1 MSIRN
6 SHAPLDL
13 PDTRPRRTGAAAASR
28 CHASYPFERRAI
40 RQLLRLLGDPPL
52 TVELWDGEKSISSS
66 EPKVAHV
73 RVKDRRTLYNL
84 ILQGDVGIGDEYS
97 TGHLEIEG
105 DLVEML
111 QAVYR
116 AGSGVR
122 KRTSLRSAIAEFLAH
137 RRHFNSLQG
146 SRQNI
151 HHHYDIG
158 NDFYKLW
165 LDAEMQY
172 TCAYFPT
179 PDLTIEEAQR
189 AKMDHVCRKLQ
200 LKGGDRVVEAG
211 CGWGSL
217 ARHMAKYYG
226 ANVTA
231 YNISHEQ
238 VAFAT
243 ERARAE
249 GLDGQLRYVEDDYRN
264 ISGEFDVFVSV
275 GMLEH
280 VGKANYRELGRVV
293 NECLR
298 EDGRVLIHSIGRNRP
313 VPMNAWIEKRIFPGA
328 YPPTLREMMHILEPY
343 DFSVLDVENLRLH
356 YAKTLEHWLDRY
368 EHALAR
374 VVKMFDEN
382 FARAWRLYLAG
393 SIAAFNTSSL
403 QLFQIVAARGPNNA
417 VPWTREHLYR

>member
-1 MSIRN
+1 MSTKN

-13 PDTRPRRTGAAAASR
+13 PETRPRRTGATAVSR
-28 CHASYPFERRAI
+28 NRASYPFERSAI

-52 TVELWDGEKSISSS
+52 TVELWDGEKITTSN

-73 RVKDRRTLYNL
+73 RLTDRRTLYNL
-84 ILQGDVGIGDEYS
+84 ILQRDVGIGDEYS

-111 QAVYR
+111 EAVYQ
-116 AGSGVR
+116 AGTSSR
-122 KRTSLRSAIAEFLAH
+122 KHNRVRSAIVQFLAH
-137 RRHFNSLQG
+137 RRRFNSLQG

-179 PDLTIEEAQR
+179 PDLSIEEAQR

-200 LKGGDRVVEAG
+200 LKAGDRVVEAG

-217 ARHMAKYYG
+217 ARHMVKHYG
-226 ANVTA
+226 AKVTA

-249 GLDGQLRYVEDDYRN
+249 GLDGQLEYVEDDYRN
-264 ISGEFDVFVSV
+264 ISGEFDAFVSV

-280 VGKANYRELGRVV
+280 VGKANYLELGRVV
-293 NECLR
+293 NDCLPD
-298 EDGRVLIHSIGRNRP
+298 DGRALIHSIGRNRP
-313 VPMNAWIEKRIFPGA
+313 MPMNAWTAKRVFPGA

-368 EHALAR
+368 ERAMTQ

-403 QLFQIVAARGPNNA
+403 QLFQIVAARGSNND

>member
-1 MSIRN
+1 MSIRD

-13 PDTRPRRTGAAAASR
+13 PDTQSGRTGAAAVSR
-28 CHASYPFERRAI
+28 RHASYPFERSAI
-40 RQLLRLLGDPPL
+40 RQFLRLIGNPPL
-52 TVELWDGEKSISSS
+52 TVELWDGEKIIPSNES
-66 EPKVAHV
+66 KVAHV
-73 RVKDRRTLYNL
+73 RLKDRRALYNL
-84 ILQGDVGIGDEYS
+84 ILRRDVGIGDEYS
-97 TGHLEIEG
+97 TGRLEIEG
-105 DLVEML
+105 NLVEML

-116 AGSGVR
+116 AESR
-122 KRTSLRSAIAEFLAH
+122 SQKRTSVRSAIAGYLAH
-137 RRHFNSLQG
+137 RRRFNSPQG

-151 HHHYDIG
+151 LHHYDIG

-179 PDLTIEEAQR
+179 PDLSIEEAQR

-200 LKGGDRVVEAG
+200 LKAGDRVVEAG

-226 ANVTA
+226 AKVTA

-249 GLDGQLRYVEDDYRN
+249 GLDGQLEYVEDDYRN
-264 ISGEFDVFVSV
+264 ISGEFDAFVSV

-280 VGKANYRELGRVV
+280 VGKTNFGELGRVM
-293 NECLR
+293 NECLA
-298 EDGRVLIHSIGRNRP
+298 EDGRALLHSIGRNQP
-313 VPMNAWIEKRIFPGA
+313 MPMNAWTEKRIFPGA
-328 YPPTLREMMHILEPY
+328 YPPTLREIVHILEPY

-368 EHALAR
+368 ERALAQ

-393 SIAAFNTSSL
+393 SIAAFYTSSL
-403 QLFQIVAARGPNNA
+403 QLFQVVAARGSNNG
-417 VPWTREHLYR
+417 VQWTREHLYR